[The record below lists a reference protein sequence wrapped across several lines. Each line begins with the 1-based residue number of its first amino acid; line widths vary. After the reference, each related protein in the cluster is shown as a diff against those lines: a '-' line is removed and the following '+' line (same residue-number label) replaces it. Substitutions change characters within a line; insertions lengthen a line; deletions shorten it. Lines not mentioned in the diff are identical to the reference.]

1 MGTIRYFKGTQ
12 SSFEKIKSMKKFY
25 KVTDI
30 YLDED
35 GGIYYCVEEAPLND
49 TKISKIETEFDNNK
63 KILYNINIKENYIKS
78 EE

>member
-1 MGTIRYFKGTQ
+1 MGAIRYFKGTQ

-35 GGIYYCVEEAPLND
+35 GGIYYCVEEDPLNG

-63 KILYNINIKENYIKS
+63 KILYNISVKENYIKS